1 MDRAKRRLVQLW
13 VDNAREDIQLAQEIL
28 VNRRPYL
35 RAAIYHCQQGGE
47 KILKAF
53 LVLHDQE
60 PGTTHNVGT
69 LVERVVAI
77 NPELGSSLDEADYL
91 SQYNRTYRYPGG
103 PTEDPVPSAGELR
116 KAFRIARDIYNTV
129 IAAMPPE
136 ITGQ

>member
-35 RAAIYHCQQGGE
+35 RAAIHHCQQGGE

-60 PGTTHNVGT
+60 PG
-69 LVERVVAI
+69 
-77 NPELGSSLDEADYL
+77 L
-91 SQYNRTYRYPGG
+91 SGA
-103 PTEDPVPSAGELR
+103 EKS
-116 KAFRIARDIYNTV
+116 
-129 IAAMPPE
+129 
-136 ITGQ
+136 